1 MYIMKIFYGCTD
13 NRMDVTEVCMTTLL
27 EDGFVIIPDTESS
40 RSFYFTDTVPNRL
53 KSIFVEID
61 GVETVFPSTSGV
73 VINTRTNAFEM
84 DHVSKLHEL
93 HKTLKLNHGSFR
105 EEYPE
110 QKMSVRF
117 LKGHEQV
124 LELGGNIG
132 RNSLIIASCLNDP
145 SNLVTLECDENISKQ
160 LIENRDLNGLPFHIE
175 VSALSKR
182 KLIQH
187 HWNTIPSDVLLPGY
201 KWVSS
206 ITFEELQEKY
216 NKVFDTLVLD
226 CEGAF
231 YYILQDMPEMLTN
244 VKTIIMEND
253 YNDLSQKTYIDETL
267 KSNGFERKYFEKG
280 GWGVCYEFFFE
291 VWKKD

>member
-1 MYIMKIFYGCTD
+1 
-13 NRMDVTEVCMTTLL
+13 MDVTEVCMTTLL